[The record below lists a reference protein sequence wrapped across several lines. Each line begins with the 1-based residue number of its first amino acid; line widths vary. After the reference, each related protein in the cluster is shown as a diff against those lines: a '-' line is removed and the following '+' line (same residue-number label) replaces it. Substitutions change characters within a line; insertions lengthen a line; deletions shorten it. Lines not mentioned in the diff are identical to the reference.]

1 MVSLSRNLKF
11 SVVFLT
17 STLLALFFFCKAAA
31 AQPAV
36 ATVQDLTVG
45 DRACYVKLT
54 DSNGQVSTEFANF
67 EICDQDIVGK
77 QVRLTYESGNI
88 MAESCQGD
96 PECAQSETVMLIT
109 GAEVLAVSTPTPTT
123 TIQSLPDGN
132 YRYWSGPANES
143 IVSVESPGNTAFRF
157 RKQGNNITGTFT
169 YVEEDGPGMSVI
181 CVQGQVNGNTV
192 SGTATSTPQRA
203 SALSTG
209 ESFENIDPN
218 GTLAVRRG
226 RLNGF
231 QVRYSSALLNLAK
244 LNRINAGTIV
254 PPKQC

>member
-1 MVSLSRNLKF
+1 MDNSYEELKDTAEGLEISTFTIDNIRWGAWNIAWHYAKEQLQRKRKQADSPWNRHLGNISTMAEALPRNPCAQIVKAVMLNF
-11 SVVFLT
+11 SF
-17 STLLALFFFCKAAA
+17 ALHGSIKLR
-31 AQPAV
+31 V
-36 ATVQDLTVG
+36 GTVQL
-45 DRACYVKLT
+45 R
-54 DSNGQVSTEFANF
+54 Q
-67 EICDQDIVGK
+67 Q
-77 QVRLTYESGNI
+77 Q
-88 MAESCQGD
+88 
-96 PECAQSETVMLIT
+96 
-109 GAEVLAVSTPTPTT
+109 